1 MELGTQIKK
10 YRQLKNMSQDALADM
25 VFVSRQT
32 VSNWETGKTY
42 PDIES
47 LLRLSEAFSV
57 SLDDLIKGDVE
68 KMKNEISR
76 EERAGYERDCK
87 IFTALFAAMV
97 ILPVP
102 FAMLFKWWGIAA
114 WLGISAVGVYF
125 AFRVEWYKKKFDI
138 QTYKE
143 IVAFSNGAT
152 LSEIEK
158 AREAGKRPYQK
169 ALLAAASAAVTLIA
183 ALLMSY
189 VFR

>member
-1 MELGTQIKK
+1 
-10 YRQLKNMSQDALADM
+10 
-25 VFVSRQT
+25 
-32 VSNWETGKTY
+32 
-42 PDIES
+42 
-47 LLRLSEAFSV
+47 
-57 SLDDLIKGDVE
+57 
-68 KMKNEISR
+68 MKNEISR

-87 IFTALFAAMV
+87 IFTVLFAAMV

-125 AFRVEWYKKKFDI
+125 SFRVERYKKKFDI

-143 IVAFSNGAT
+143 IVAFSNGAS

-169 ALLAAASAAVTLIA
+169 ALLAAASAAVTLII
-183 ALLMSY
+183 ALLMSLI
-189 VFR
+189 FK